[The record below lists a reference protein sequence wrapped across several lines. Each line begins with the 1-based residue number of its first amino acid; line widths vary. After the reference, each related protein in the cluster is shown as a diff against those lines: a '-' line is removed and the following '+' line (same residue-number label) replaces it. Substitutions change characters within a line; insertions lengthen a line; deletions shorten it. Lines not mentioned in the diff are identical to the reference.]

1 MTRELG
7 EVTVKGKAKP
17 VKIFAVLPGSI
28 RKHPRA
34 ALEAAAE
41 LSVAGGGASLRVTT
55 VDISEGGMALRGVP
69 EDWEKG
75 RLIQLRCEG
84 GLLPKPIMAE
94 GNESPFGFETQK
106 GKIVWRR
113 GDMAGIAFTSVDA
126 ESQPTVAELLSK
138 TVDSPEKTEPEAAG
152 KER

>member
-1 MTRELG
+1 
-7 EVTVKGKAKP
+7 

-34 ALEAAAE
+34 LLEAAAE
-41 LSVAGGGASLRVTT
+41 LSVAGGGAPLRVTT

-84 GLLPKPIMAE
+84 GLLPKPILAE
-94 GNESPFGFETQK
+94 

-126 ESQPTVAELLSK
+126 DSQPMVAELLAK
-138 TVDSPEKTEPEAAG
+138 AVDSPESSETTAVG
-152 KER
+152 KEH